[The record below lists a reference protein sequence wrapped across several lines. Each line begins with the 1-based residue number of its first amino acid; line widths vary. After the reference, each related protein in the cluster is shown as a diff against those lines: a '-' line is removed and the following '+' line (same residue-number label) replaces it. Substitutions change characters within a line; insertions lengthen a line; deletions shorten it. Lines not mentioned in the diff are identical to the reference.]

1 MRVTQRDEVR
11 ERRSERE
18 CRCVRERTSES
29 VGERETSGRGEK
41 SERENE

>member
-1 MRVTQRDEVR
+1 MRAWVR
-11 ERRSERE
+11 ERRVGEGKR
-18 CRCVRERTSES
+18 VRERTSES